1 MVAPKLGDHRVLEA
15 FVTRAERRK
24 GVILGRSSWRQ
35 RGIDFAQPPR
45 SAEDEDMIA
54 WIVRL
59 LMIVAGAVTS
69 WAVAEDAPNFGAIQ
83 MMVAL
88 LLLTLIVAVL
98 AFWPSRWTIRLNRLQ
113 RSR

>member
-1 MVAPKLGDHRVLEA
+1 
-15 FVTRAERRK
+15 
-24 GVILGRSSWRQ
+24 
-35 RGIDFAQPPR
+35 
-45 SAEDEDMIA
+45 MIG

-59 LMIVAGAVTS
+59 LMIAAGVMTS
-69 WAVAEDAPNFGAIQ
+69 WFVAEDALNFGVVQ

-88 LLLTLIVAVL
+88 LLLTFIVAML

>member
-1 MVAPKLGDHRVLEA
+1 
-15 FVTRAERRK
+15 
-24 GVILGRSSWRQ
+24 
-35 RGIDFAQPPR
+35 
-45 SAEDEDMIA
+45 MIS

-59 LMIVAGAVTS
+59 LMIAAGAVTG
-69 WAVAEDAPNFGAIQ
+69 WVVAEDASNFGVIQ

-98 AFWPSRWTIRLNRLQ
+98 AFWPSRWTIQLNRLQ